1 MMTDPIGD
9 MITRIRNAG
18 SVQHAQTSC
27 PSSKLKVA
35 VAKVL
40 SDEGFIGGYSVE
52 EGKQPTLTLDLR
64 YTDEGRNII
73 DGIKRVSKPGRRVYV
88 GATEVPKIRSG
99 LGMVILST
107 SKGVM
112 CDREA
117 RAQKV
122 GGEIICEVW

>member
-27 PSSKLKVA
+27 PSSNLKVA

-40 SDEGFIGGYSVE
+40 SDEGFLGGFAVN
-52 EGKQPTLTLDLR
+52 EGKKPVLTLDLR
-64 YTDEGRNII
+64 YTDEGRSMI
-73 DGIKRVSKPGRRVYV
+73 DGIKRVSKPGRRIYV
-88 GATEVPKIRSG
+88 GAADVPKVRNG

-122 GGEIICEVW
+122 GGEILCEVW